1 MQKLQLCS
9 GREETNLSDKITF
22 DYFYGQEADILSFY
36 RIPKLL
42 FTNDFFKVL
51 STDAKVL
58 YGLMLDR
65 MSLSI
70 KNRWIDEEGRAYIY
84 FSVEDIMEML
94 NCKKNKAIDT
104 IKELDAENGIGLIE
118 KKRQGQG
125 KPSVIYVKNFI
136 MEGTETVQKLE
147 KQTSGTE
154 ENDVDNSS
162 EVERTNF
169 LKLENQTSRSPKN
182 QLLEVGKRD
191 SNNTKINNT
200 DLNNTNL
207 ILSDDRDAGLDEYI
221 GYSKLIKGNLDWEIL
236 CDRYPYDREL
246 LEGIY
251 DLILETVL
259 CKSGTV
265 LIARN
270 EYPVQLVKSKFL
282 KLNSGHIEYVMD
294 CLKGNTSKVRN
305 IKKYLLA
312 ALFNAP
318 TTISGYY
325 QAEVNHDM
333 PQFSML

>member
-1 MQKLQLCS
+1 MQNLQLCS
-9 GREETNLSDKITF
+9 GREKTEVGDKITF
-22 DYFYGQEADILSFY
+22 DYIYGQEADMLSFY

-65 MSLSI
+65 MSLLI
-70 KNRWIDEEGRAYIY
+70 KDKWIDEDGRAYIY
-84 FSVEDIMEML
+84 FSVEDTMEML
-94 NCKKNKAIDT
+94 NRKKNKAIDT
-104 IKELDAENGIGLIE
+104 IKELDIDNGIGLIE

-125 KPSVIYVKNFI
+125 KPTIIYVKNFMI
-136 MEGTETVQKLE
+136 EGVETVQKLE
-147 KQTSGTE
+147 KQTSETE
-154 ENDVDNSS
+154 KAAVDNIS
-162 EVERTNF
+162 EVGNTNF
-169 LKLENQTSRSPKN
+169 KRFVFPTSRSPKN
-182 QLLEVGKRD
+182 QPQEICKRD
-191 SNNTKINNT
+191 SNNTEYS
-200 DLNNTNL
+200 NTNL
-207 ILSDDRDAGLDEYI
+207 ISSAKRDAGLDEYTAYAEI
-221 GYSKLIKGNLDWEIL
+221 IKENLDWEIL
-236 CDRYPYDREL
+236 CDRYPYDGEL

-259 CKSGTV
+259 CKNGTV

-270 EYPVQLVKSKFL
+270 EYPVQLVKSKFI
-282 KLNSGHIEYVMD
+282 KLHSGHIEYVVD
-294 CLKGNTSKVRN
+294 CLKENTSKVRN

-333 PQFSML
+333 PKLAIR

>member
-1 MQKLQLCS
+1 MSNNIRL
-9 GREETNLSDKITF
+9 
-22 DYFYGQEADILSFY
+22 DYFYGQEADMLSFY

-42 FTNDFFKVL
+42 FTNDFFKGL
-51 STDAKVL
+51 TTDAKVL

-70 KNRWIDEEGRAYIY
+70 KNKWIDAENRAYIY
-84 FSVEDIMEML
+84 FSVEDTMEML

-104 IKELDAENGIGLIE
+104 MKELDSENGLGLIE

-125 KPSVIYVKNFI
+125 KPAIIYVKTFI
-136 MEGTETVQKLE
+136 IEDVETVQKLE
-147 KQTSGTE
+147 KQTSE
-154 ENDVDNSS
+154 ADENMVDNCS
-162 EVERTNF
+162 EVGNTNLLEF
-169 LKLENQTSRSPKN
+169 ENQTSRSPKN
-182 QLLEVGKRD
+182 KPLEVGKRE

-200 DLNNTNL
+200 KINNTEFNKTNL
-207 ILSDDRDAGLDEYI
+207 ILSADSDEGMDEYI
-221 GYSKLIKGNLDWEIL
+221 AYSEIIKENLEWDIL
-236 CDRYPYDREL
+236 LERYPYDHEL
-246 LEGIY
+246 LDGIF

-259 CKSGTV
+259 CKSGNV

-282 KLNSGHIEYVMD
+282 KINSGHVEYVID
-294 CLKGNTSKVRN
+294 CLKSNTSKVRN

-333 PQFSML
+333 YGLI